1 MDDTEKEI
9 EAWAK
14 ENYAFNQGIRLTV
27 KLLDLFEQKELI
39 QGPAISASLSV
50 LIQEVIKV
58 MGNRKDTE
66 GILKSI
72 LDKVPEP
79 IDEIDSRDEWFN
91 EESDKLH

>member
-14 ENYAFNQGIRLTV
+14 ETYAFNQGIRLTV
-27 KLLDLFEQKELI
+27 KLLDLFEQKDLI

-79 IDEIDSRDEWFN
+79 LDEIDSRDEWFN

>member
-14 ENYAFNQGIRLTV
+14 ETYAFNQGLRLTV
-27 KLLDLFEQKELI
+27 KLLNLFDQKELI
-39 QGPAISASLSV
+39 PEPAISASLSV
-50 LIQEVIKV
+50 LIQEVMKV

-79 IDEIDSRDEWFN
+79 LDKIDDRDDWFN
-91 EESDKLH
+91 EESDALH